1 MSDEASSNGGRGG
14 IGASL
19 RQLSP
24 VTVYLWLLG
33 LVILPNVLLFAT
45 SFLKS
50 SGGVLV
56 YEFTLDNY
64 SRTLASH
71 TVQLL
76 ILRTIGTAFAAALVA
91 ALIAYPLAFY
101 VSRYMKRW
109 KVVAVMLVVVPLWIS
124 LLMRVFAWR
133 IILGENGVLN
143 SFLVSVG
150 ILDVPSS
157 AFLYSRFA
165 VIVALAYM
173 AIPYVFVSSYTAL
186 ERVPQSLIEA
196 SQDSGAGLWNTFRN
210 VVWPLSKQGLAIG
223 FALAFLLAVGDY
235 ITPSM
240 VGGLDGTML
249 GMVIAS
255 QFGMAGNWPLGAA
268 QSVVLIVAVGIVLG
282 LIFWLAQSRG
292 ILQSVDV
299 GTGAEMRPPETL
311 RDHLVQW
318 AIRVA
323 VVLPYLFLYF
333 PLIIITM
340 FSFNSS
346 EIQTLPLQGLTLDW
360 YTALWGDQNLIAAF
374 QRTLIVALTTVALSV
389 VVGIAFAMVFAY
401 RNLTFSR
408 LLQTGLA
415 IPVAIP
421 GIVLGISIVIAAQLV
436 GIKPGIWRVIIG
448 HMTFVMPVVMLIIL
462 NRLQRLD
469 PSYVQA
475 SLDLGADY
483 GRTFRYVLFPMI
495 RTAVLGGA
503 LLGFTLSVDEVIV
516 TLFLTG
522 IEPTLPVYVWN
533 QMRFGFTPS
542 VNAIF
547 TLIGGVSIAL
557 ILIAMAVIG
566 RDRGKAPS

>member
-1 MSDEASSNGGRGG
+1 MTDMAPPPGTGG
-14 IGASL
+14 IGATL
-19 RQLSP
+19 RRLSP
-24 VTVYLWLLG
+24 LTVYLWLLA
-33 LVILPNVLLFAT
+33 LVILPNILLFGT

-56 YEFTLDNY
+56 YEVTLANY
-64 SRTLASH
+64 TRTLASG

-76 ILRTIGTAFAAALVA
+76 ILRTISTAFAAALVA

-143 SFLVSVG
+143 SFLVTTG
-150 ILDVPSS
+150 LLDVPSD

-165 VIVALAYM
+165 VILTLAYM

-196 SQDSGAGLWNTFRN
+196 SQDSGGGLWSTFRN

-268 QSVVLIVAVGIVLG
+268 QSVVLIVAVSLVLG
-282 LIFWLAQSRG
+282 LIFWLARSRG
-292 ILQSVDV
+292 ILQSVDA
-299 GTGAEMRPPETL
+299 GTGAEL
-311 RDHLVQW
+311 RAPQSLKDHLVLW
-318 AIRVA
+318 LVRVA
-323 VVLPYLFLYF
+323 VVLPYLFLYL
-333 PLIIITM
+333 PLIIITV

-346 EIQTLPLQGLTLDW
+346 QIQTLPLTGFTLDW
-360 YTALWGDQNLIAAF
+360 YAALWGDENLIAAF
-374 QRTLIVALTTVALSV
+374 QRTMIVALVTVALSV
-389 VVGIAFAMVFAY
+389 VVGTLFAMVFAY
-401 RNLTFSR
+401 RDLPFSG

-421 GIVLGISIVIAAQLV
+421 GIVLGISIVIAAQLL

-483 GRTFRYVLFPMI
+483 GQTFRHVLFPMI

-522 IEPTLPVYVWN
+522 IEPTLPIYVWN

-547 TLIGGVSIAL
+547 TLIGVASVAL
-557 ILIAMAVIG
+557 ILIAMVVIG
-566 RDRGKAPS
+566 PDRDKAKT

>member
-1 MSDEASSNGGRGG
+1 MTDQSSSDGGL
-14 IGASL
+14 GAAV
-19 RQLSP
+19 RRLSP
-24 VTVYLWLLG
+24 VAVYAWLLA
-33 LVILPNVLLFAT
+33 LVVLPNILLLGT

-56 YEFTLDNY
+56 YEVTLENY
-64 SRTLASH
+64 TRTIASS
-71 TVQLL
+71 TVQFLV
-76 ILRTIGTAFAAALVA
+76 LRTVGTAFAAAAVA
-91 ALIAYPLAFY
+91 ALVAYPLAFY
-101 VSRYMKRW
+101 VSRYMRTW
-109 KVVAVMLVVVPLWIS
+109 KIVAVMLVVVPLWIS

-133 IILGENGVLN
+133 IILGEEGVLN
-143 SFLVSVG
+143 SFLVWAG
-150 ILDVPSS
+150 FLAEPSD

-196 SQDSGAGLWNTFRN
+196 SQDSGAGLWSTFRN

-268 QSVVLIVAVGIVLG
+268 QAIVLIAAVGVVLGV
-282 LIFWLAQSRG
+282 IFWFARTRG
-292 ILQSVDV
+292 ILQSVDA
-299 GTGAEMRPPETL
+299 GTGAELRTPETL
-311 RDHLVQW
+311 RDYLVLW
-318 AIRVA
+318 AIRLA
-323 VVLPYLFLYF
+323 VLLPYLFLYL
-333 PLIIITM
+333 PLIIITV
-340 FSFNSS
+340 FSFNASQ
-346 EIQTLPLQGLTLDW
+346 IQTLPLQGFTLEW
-360 YTALWGDQNLIAAF
+360 YAALWGDTNLVAAL

-389 VVGIAFAMVFAY
+389 VVGIVFAMVFAY
-401 RNLTFSR
+401 RNLPFAGV
-408 LLQTGLA
+408 LQAGLA

-436 GIKPGIWRVIIG
+436 GVKPGIWRIIIG
-448 HMTFVMPVVMLIIL
+448 HMTFVMPVVMMIIL

-483 GRTFRYVLFPMI
+483 GKTFRYVLFPMI

-516 TLFLTG
+516 TLFLSG
-522 IEPTLPVYVWN
+522 IEPTLPIHVWN

-547 TLIGGVSIAL
+547 TLIGGFSIAM

-566 RDRGKAPS
+566 RGKDKAVP

>member
-1 MSDEASSNGGRGG
+1 MNESSPHSAGLGG
-14 IGASL
+14 IF
-19 RQLSP
+19 RRYSP
-24 VTVYLWLLG
+24 LTVYLWLFI
-33 LVILPNVLLFAT
+33 LVMVPNMLLIGT

-50 SGGVLV
+50 SGGVLI
-56 YEFTLDNY
+56 YEFTLANFG
-64 SRTLASH
+64 RTLASS
-71 TVQLL
+71 TVRLL
-76 ILRTIGTAFAAALVA
+76 ILRTIATAFTAAAVAALV
-91 ALIAYPLAFY
+91 AYPLAFY
-101 VSRYMKRW
+101 VSRYTKRW
-109 KVVAVMLVVVPLWIS
+109 KGVAVMLVVVPLWIS

-133 IILGENGVLN
+133 VILGENGVLN
-143 SFLVSVG
+143 SFLVSSG
-150 ILDVPSS
+150 ILDTPSG

-196 SQDSGAGLWNTFRN
+196 SQDSGAGLWSTFRN

-268 QSVVLIVAVGIVLG
+268 QAVVLIIAVGAVLAV
-282 LIFWLAQSRG
+282 IFWAARSRG
-292 ILQSVDV
+292 ILQSVDA
-299 GTGAEMRPPETL
+299 GTGAELRAPETAW
-311 RDHLVQW
+311 DHVVLWV
-318 AIRVA
+318 IRLA
-323 VVLPYLFLYF
+323 VLLPYLFLYL
-333 PLIIITM
+333 PLIIITV
-340 FSFNSS
+340 FSFNASQ
-346 EIQTLPLQGLTLDW
+346 IQTLPLQGFTLDW
-360 YTALWGDQNLIAAF
+360 YAALWGDQNLLDAF
-374 QRTLIVALTTVALSV
+374 LRTMTVALTTVALSV
-389 VVGIAFAMVFAY
+389 VFGIGFAMIFAY
-401 RNLTFSR
+401 RSLPLANLT
-408 LLQTGLA
+408 QMGLA

-469 PSYVQA
+469 PSYVHA

-483 GRTFRYVLFPMI
+483 GKTFRFVLFPMI

-547 TLIGGVSIAL
+547 TLIGGVSVTL
-557 ILIAMAVIG
+557 ILIAMIVI
-566 RDRGKAPS
+566 DRGKDKTTS

>member
-1 MSDEASSNGGRGG
+1 MTDLPPPSTGGL
-14 IGASL
+14 GATL
-19 RQLSP
+19 RRLSP
-24 VTVYLWLLG
+24 LTVYLWLLA
-33 LVILPNVLLFAT
+33 LVILPNFLLFGT

-56 YEFTLDNY
+56 YEATLANY
-64 SRTLASH
+64 SRTLASG

-91 ALIAYPLAFY
+91 ALIAFPLAFY

-143 SFLVSVG
+143 SFLVSTG
-150 ILDVPSS
+150 ILEVPSD

-165 VIVALAYM
+165 VILTLAYM

-268 QSVVLIVAVGIVLG
+268 QSVVLIGAVSLVLG
-282 LIFWLAQSRG
+282 VIFWLARSRG
-292 ILQSVDV
+292 ILQSVDA
-299 GTGAEMRPPETL
+299 GTGAEMRAPHSL
-311 RDHLVQW
+311 RDHVVLWLV
-318 AIRVA
+318 RVA
-323 VVLPYLFLYF
+323 VVLPYLFLYL
-333 PLIIITM
+333 PLIIITV
-340 FSFNSS
+340 FSFNESQ
-346 EIQTLPLQGLTLDW
+346 IQTLPLTGFTLDW
-360 YTALWGDQNLIAAF
+360 YAALWGDQNLIDAF
-374 QRTLIVALTTVALSV
+374 QRTMVVALVTVALSV
-389 VVGIAFAMVFAY
+389 VVGVVFAMVFAY
-401 RNLTFSR
+401 RALPFAG
-408 LLQTGLA
+408 LVQTGLA

-421 GIVLGISIVIAAQLV
+421 GIVLGISIVIAAQLL

-475 SLDLGADY
+475 SLDLGANY
-483 GRTFRYVLFPMI
+483 GQTFRHVLFPMI

-522 IEPTLPVYVWN
+522 IEPTLPIYVWN

-547 TLIGGVSIAL
+547 TLIGVASVAL
-557 ILIAMAVIG
+557 ILIAMIVIG
-566 RDRGKAPS
+566 PDREKAKI

>member
-1 MSDEASSNGGRGG
+1 MADHAPTEGGL
-14 IGASL
+14 GAAI
-19 RQLSP
+19 RRISP
-24 VTVYLWLLG
+24 VTVYAWLLL
-33 LVILPNVLLFAT
+33 LVVLPNALLFGT
-45 SFLKS
+45 SFLQS

-56 YEFTLDNY
+56 YEP
-64 SRTLASH
+64 TLANYTKTIASG

-76 ILRTIGTAFAAALVA
+76 ILRTIGTAFVAALVA

-101 VSRYMKRW
+101 VSRYMRTW
-109 KVVAVMLVVVPLWIS
+109 KIVAVMLVVVPLWIS

-133 IILGENGVLN
+133 IILGEEGVLN
-143 SFLVSVG
+143 SFLISAG
-150 ILDVPSS
+150 FLSEPSD

-196 SQDSGAGLWNTFRN
+196 SQDSGAGLWATFRN

-268 QSVVLIVAVGIVLG
+268 QAIVLIVAVGIVLG
-282 LIFWLAQSRG
+282 VIFWLARSRG
-292 ILQSVDV
+292 ILQSVDA
-299 GTGAEMRPPETL
+299 GTGAELRAPETM
-311 RDHLVQW
+311 RDHLVLW
-318 AIRVA
+318 AIRAAVA
-323 VVLPYLFLYF
+323 VPYLFLYL
-333 PLIIITM
+333 PLIIITV
-340 FSFNSS
+340 FSFNASQ
-346 EIQTLPLQGLTLDW
+346 IQTLPLQGFTLEW
-360 YTALWGDQNLIAAF
+360 YAALWGDTNLVAAF

-389 VVGIAFAMVFAY
+389 VVGIVFAMIFAY
-401 RNLTFSR
+401 RDLPFSG
-408 LLQTGLA
+408 LLQAVLA
-415 IPVAIP
+415 VPVAIP

-436 GIKPGIWRVIIG
+436 GVKPGIWRVIIG
-448 HMTFVMPVVMLIIL
+448 HMTFVMPVVMMIIL

-483 GRTFRYVLFPMI
+483 GKTFRFVLFPMI

-516 TLFLTG
+516 TLFLSG
-522 IEPTLPVYVWN
+522 IEPTLPVHVWN

-566 RDRGKAPS
+566 RGKDKALP

>member
-1 MSDEASSNGGRGG
+1 MTDLPPPATGGF
-14 IGASL
+14 GALL
-19 RQLSP
+19 RRVSP
-24 VTVYLWLLG
+24 LTVYLWLMA
-33 LVILPNVLLFAT
+33 LVVLPNILLVGT

-56 YEFTLDNY
+56 YEPTLANY
-64 SRTLASH
+64 SRTLASG

-76 ILRTIGTAFAAALVA
+76 ILRTISTAFAAALVA
-91 ALIAYPLAFY
+91 ALIAFPLAFY

-143 SFLVSVG
+143 SFLVSTG
-150 ILDVPSS
+150 LLTEPSD

-165 VIVALAYM
+165 VILTLAYM

-268 QSVVLIVAVGIVLG
+268 QSVVLIAAVSLVLG
-282 LIFWLAQSRG
+282 LIFWLARSRG
-292 ILQSVDV
+292 ILQSVDA
-299 GTGAEMRPPETL
+299 GTGAELRAPQTL
-311 RDHLVQW
+311 RDHLVLW
-318 AIRVA
+318 LVRVA
-323 VVLPYLFLYF
+323 VVLPYLFLYL
-333 PLIIITM
+333 PLIIITV
-340 FSFNSS
+340 FSFNASQ
-346 EIQTLPLQGLTLDW
+346 IQTLPLTGFTLDW
-360 YTALWGDQNLIAAF
+360 YVALWGDQNLIDAF
-374 QRTLIVALTTVALSV
+374 QRTMIVALVTVALSV
-389 VVGIAFAMVFAY
+389 VVGIVFAMVFAY
-401 RNLTFSR
+401 RNLPFSR
-408 LLQTGLA
+408 LLQSGIA

-421 GIVLGISIVIAAQLV
+421 GIVLGISIVITAQLL
-436 GIKPGIWRVIIG
+436 GIQPGIWRVIIG

-483 GRTFRYVLFPMI
+483 GQTFRHVLFPMI

-522 IEPTLPVYVWN
+522 TEPTLPIYVWN

-547 TLIGGVSIAL
+547 TLIGVASVVL
-557 ILIAMAVIG
+557 ILIAMIVIG
-566 RDRGKAPS
+566 PDRDQEKT

>member
-1 MSDEASSNGGRGG
+1 MTDRAHQTGGF
-14 IGASL
+14 GALL
-19 RQLSP
+19 RRLSP
-24 VTVYLWLLG
+24 LTVYLWLAG
-33 LVILPNVLLFAT
+33 LVILPNVLLIGT

-50 SGGVLV
+50 DGGVLV
-56 YEFTLDNY
+56 YEVTLANY
-64 SRTLASH
+64 SRTLGSA

-101 VSRYMKRW
+101 VSRYTGRW

-143 SFLVSVG
+143 SFLVSTG
-150 ILDVPSS
+150 FLDEPSD

-196 SQDSGAGLWNTFRN
+196 SQDSGAGLWSTFRN

-268 QSVVLIVAVGIVLG
+268 QAVVLIVAVGVVLG
-282 LIFWLAQSRG
+282 AIFWMARSRG
-292 ILQSVDV
+292 ILQSVDA
-299 GTGAEMRPPETL
+299 GTGAALRAPESFG
-311 RDHLVQW
+311 DHVIRW
-318 AIRVA
+318 AIRLA
-323 VVLPYLFLYF
+323 VLLPYLFLYL
-333 PLIIITM
+333 PLVIITV
-340 FSFNSS
+340 FSFNDSQ
-346 EIQTLPLQGLTLDW
+346 IQTLPLTGFTLDW
-360 YTALWGDQNLIAAF
+360 YAALWGDRNLIAAF
-374 QRTLIVALTTVALSV
+374 QRTLIVAFTTVALSV

-401 RNLTFSR
+401 RTLPFAG
-408 LLQTGLA
+408 LLQGGLA

-436 GIKPGIWRVIIG
+436 GIRPGIWRVIIG
-448 HMTFVMPVVMLIIL
+448 HMTFVMPVVMMIIL

-483 GRTFRYVLFPMI
+483 GRTFRHVLFPMI

-503 LLGFTLSVDEVIV
+503 ILGFTLSVDEVIV

-522 IEPTLPVYVWN
+522 IEPTLPIHVWN

-547 TLIGGVSIAL
+547 TLIGGVSVAL
-557 ILIAMAVIG
+557 ILIAMAVLG
-566 RDRGKAPS
+566 RDRGKASS

>member
-1 MSDEASSNGGRGG
+1 MTNLSHNDSFHANERIAPSNRG
-14 IGASL
+14 I
-19 RQLSP
+19 
-24 VTVYLWLLG
+24 
-33 LVILPNVLLFAT
+33 
-45 SFLKS
+45 K
-50 SGGVLV
+50 
-56 YEFTLDNY
+56 
-64 SRTLASH
+64 H
-71 TVQLL
+71 
-76 ILRTIGTAFAAALVA
+76 
-91 ALIAYPLAFY
+91 
-101 VSRYMKRW
+101 
-109 KVVAVMLVVVPLWIS
+109 
-124 LLMRVFAWR
+124 
-133 IILGENGVLN
+133 
-143 SFLVSVG
+143 
-150 ILDVPSS
+150 
-157 AFLYSRFA
+157 
-165 VIVALAYM
+165 
-173 AIPYVFVSSYTAL
+173 
-186 ERVPQSLIEA
+186 
-196 SQDSGAGLWNTFRN
+196 
-210 VVWPLSKQGLAIG
+210 IG

-268 QSVVLIVAVGIVLG
+268 QSVVLIVAVSIVLG
-282 LIFWLAQSRG
+282 LIFWMARSRG
-292 ILQSVDV
+292 ILQSVDA
-299 GTGAEMRPPETL
+299 GTGAELPAPQSM

-318 AIRVA
+318 AIWLA
-323 VVLPYLFLYF
+323 VVLPYLFLYL
-333 PLIIITM
+333 PLIIITV
-340 FSFNSS
+340 FSFNASQ
-346 EIQTLPLQGLTLDW
+346 IQTLPLQGFTLEW
-360 YTALWGDQNLIAAF
+360 YSALWGDQNLVAAF
-374 QRTLIVALTTVALSV
+374 QRTMIVALTTVALSV

-401 RNLTFSR
+401 RELPFAG

-421 GIVLGISIVIAAQLV
+421 GIVLGISIVIAAQLL

-483 GRTFRYVLFPMI
+483 GQTFRHVLFPMI

-522 IEPTLPVYVWN
+522 NEPTLPIYVWN

-547 TLIGGVSIAL
+547 TLIGGTSFLL
-557 ILIAMAVIG
+557 ILIAMVVIG
-566 RDRGKAPS
+566 PDRDKATT

>member
-1 MSDEASSNGGRGG
+1 MTDLAPLKTGG
-14 IGASL
+14 IGAVL
-19 RQLSP
+19 RRLSP
-24 VTVYLWLLG
+24 LTVYLWLLA
-33 LVILPNVLLFAT
+33 LVILPNILLFGT

-56 YEFTLDNY
+56 YEVTLANY
-64 SRTLASH
+64 GRTLASG

-76 ILRTIGTAFAAALVA
+76 ILRTILTAFAAALVA
-91 ALIAYPLAFY
+91 ALIAFPLAFY

-143 SFLVSVG
+143 SFLVSTGV
-150 ILDVPSS
+150 LEVPSD

-165 VIVALAYM
+165 VILTLAYM

-268 QSVVLIVAVGIVLG
+268 QSVVLIGAVSLVLG
-282 LIFWLAQSRG
+282 VIFWLARSRG
-292 ILQSVDV
+292 ILQSVDA
-299 GTGAEMRPPETL
+299 GTGAEMRAPQSL
-311 RDHLVQW
+311 RDHVVLWLV
-318 AIRVA
+318 RVA
-323 VVLPYLFLYF
+323 VVLPYLFLYL
-333 PLIIITM
+333 PLIIITV
-340 FSFNSS
+340 FSFNASQ
-346 EIQTLPLQGLTLDW
+346 IQTLPLTGFTLDW
-360 YTALWGDQNLIAAF
+360 YAALWGDQNLIDAF
-374 QRTLIVALTTVALSV
+374 QRTMVVALVTVALSV
-389 VVGIAFAMVFAY
+389 VVGIVFAMVFAY
-401 RNLTFSR
+401 RALPFAG
-408 LLQTGLA
+408 LVQTGLA

-421 GIVLGISIVIAAQLV
+421 GIVLGISIVIAAQLL

-475 SLDLGADY
+475 SLDLGANY
-483 GRTFRYVLFPMI
+483 GQTFRHVLFPMI

-522 IEPTLPVYVWN
+522 IEPTLPIYVWN

-547 TLIGGVSIAL
+547 TLIGVASVAL
-557 ILIAMAVIG
+557 ILIAMIVIG
-566 RDRGKAPS
+566 PDREKAKT

>member
-1 MSDEASSNGGRGG
+1 MNDPAPGTGG
-14 IGASL
+14 IGSTL
-19 RQLSP
+19 RRLSP
-24 VTVYLWLLG
+24 LTVYLWLAA
-33 LVILPNVLLFAT
+33 LVILPNILLFGT

-50 SGGVLV
+50 DGGVPV
-56 YEFTLDNY
+56 CETTLDNY
-64 SRTLASH
+64 RRTLGSA

-76 ILRTIGTAFAAALVA
+76 ILRTISTAFVAALIA

-109 KVVAVMLVVVPLWIS
+109 KVAAVMLVVVPLWIS
-124 LLMRVFAWR
+124 VLMRVFAWR

-143 SFLVSVG
+143 SFLVSGGV
-150 ILDVPSS
+150 LAEPSS

-165 VIVALAYM
+165 VIVAVAYM
-173 AIPYVFVSSYTAL
+173 AIPYVFVSSCTAL

-196 SQDSGAGLWNTFRN
+196 SQDSGAGVWRTFSN

-268 QSVVLIVAVGIVLG
+268 QAVVLIVAVGIVLAA
-282 LIFWLAQSRG
+282 IFWMAQSRG
-292 ILQSVDV
+292 ILQSVDA
-299 GTGAEMRPPETL
+299 GTGAELRAPESL

-318 AIRVA
+318 AIRIA
-323 VVLPYLFLYF
+323 VLLPYLFLYL
-333 PLIIITM
+333 PLIIITV
-340 FSFNSS
+340 FSFNASQ
-346 EIQTLPLQGLTLDW
+346 IQTLPLQGFTLDW
-360 YTALWGDQNLIAAF
+360 YAALWGDQNLIDALK
-374 QRTLIVALTTVALSV
+374 RTLIVALTTVALSV

-401 RNLTFSR
+401 RDLPFSR
-408 LLQTGLA
+408 LLQSGLA

-483 GRTFRYVLFPMI
+483 GRTFRHVLFPMI

-522 IEPTLPVYVWN
+522 IEPTLPIHIWN

-547 TLIGGVSIAL
+547 TLIGAVSIAL

-566 RDRGKAPS
+566 RDRNTAET